1 MKLKE
6 IYQQHCSSRTVT
18 QGISSLLNN
27 PTQFGTILTL
37 HLKWYKIWND
47 IWWGEM
53 DFKCNKL
60 ATSKVA
66 IYPYGKFLR
75 SFPDV
80 LQFYTIL
87 RRYITWTE
95 RITGSI
101 RENIIFLSD
110 IRQQRVKRYHI
121 HKPRITLIRFYSFIF
136 GSFIQRWRD
145 SIIVSTP
152 I

>member
-1 MKLKE
+1 MSIYTFKLT
-6 IYQQHCSSRTVT
+6 SV
-18 QGISSLLNN
+18 
-27 PTQFGTILTL
+27 TL

-80 LQFYTIL
+80 LQFCTIL

-101 RENIIFLSD
+101 GENIIFLSG
-110 IRQQRVKRYHI
+110 IRRQRAKRYHI
-121 HKPRITLIRFYSFIF
+121 RKPRMTLIRFYSFIF

-145 SIIVSTP
+145 SIILSTS